1 MKYIEAMKDGFLLI
15 NRHWPLVLIQV
26 GMMFISII
34 GFFII
39 VGIPLAIAFI
49 IFGIDLTELTHLKDI
64 FRILS
69 GTSDLL
75 SKYIGLILIVL
86 ASFILYFLMV
96 TMLGIYVFG
105 GSIGVIGRSIRDKTR
120 KFTSRAFLEEAK
132 RLFLRM
138 LGFTSVI
145 GVFLIVVF
153 FVLGIFGGGVA
164 SLISYA
170 QSLDS
175 TLALFLVTFFSLI
188 IVIVALTLIIGII
201 SVTLYGFASL
211 YFKGTGAFKSI
222 SEAVKFLVHYPNG
235 FWLYTVLFIGYLVA
249 SFFLGLI
256 SYPFTLVPVI
266 GAFFSFPFMSYL
278 FQTYLGLVIIAIIFS
293 YYYAKEFGEEPVQPV
308 AESPQAETPEQEVQ
322 APPPD
327 SPPAE

>member
-1 MKYIEAMKDGFLLI
+1 MKYIQAIKDGFLLI
-15 NRHWPLVLIQV
+15 NRHWPLALIQA
-26 GMMFISII
+26 GLMFVSIV

-49 IFGIDLTELTHLKDI
+49 IFGIDLTELANLADI
-64 FRILS
+64 FRVLRGPS
-69 GTSDLL
+69 NLL

-86 ASFILYFLMV
+86 ASFILYFLVV
-96 TMLGIYVFG
+96 TMLGIYLFG
-105 GSIGVIGRSIRDKTR
+105 GSIGVIGRAIREKTQR
-120 KFTSRAFLEEAK
+120 FTSRAFLDEAK

-138 LGFTSVI
+138 LGFTSI
-145 GVFLIVVF
+145 IAIIFIVFF

-164 SLISYA
+164 ALISYA

-188 IVIVALTLIIGII
+188 LVIIALALIIGII
-201 SVTLYGFASL
+201 SITLYGFATL

-222 SEAVKFLVHYPNG
+222 RESVNFLSRYPNG

-266 GAFFSFPFMSYL
+266 GAFFSFMSYL
-278 FQTYLGLVIIAIIFS
+278 FQTYLGLVLIAIIFS
-293 YYYAKEFGEEPVQPV
+293 YYYSKEFAEEPAEQEV
-308 AESPQAETPEQEVQ
+308 AGPGAATPEQEEQ
-322 APPPD
+322 GPEESSLP
-327 SPPAE
+327 E

>member
-49 IFGIDLTELTHLKDI
+49 IFGIDLTELTDLRDI
-64 FRILS
+64 FRILR
-69 GTSDLL
+69 GPSDLL

-120 KFTSRAFLEEAK
+120 KFTSQAFLEEAK

-145 GVFLIVVF
+145 GVILIVVF

-188 IVIVALTLIIGII
+188 IVMHG
-201 SVTLYGFASL
+201 S
-211 YFKGTGAFKSI
+211 
-222 SEAVKFLVHYPNG
+222 HPYPRD
-235 FWLYTVLFIGYLVA
+235 
-249 SFFLGLI
+249 
-256 SYPFTLVPVI
+256 
-266 GAFFSFPFMSYL
+266 
-278 FQTYLGLVIIAIIFS
+278 YLGNTLWICFPLLQRHRGLQIH
-293 YYYAKEFGEEPVQPV
+293 K
-308 AESPQAETPEQEVQ
+308 
-322 APPPD
+322 
-327 SPPAE
+327 

>member
-69 GTSDLL
+69 GPSDLL

-105 GSIGVIGRSIRDKTR
+105 GSIGVIGRAIRDKTR
-120 KFTSRAFLEEAK
+120 KFTSRAFLEEGK

-145 GVFLIVVF
+145 GVILIVVF
-153 FVLGIFGGGVA
+153 FILGIFGGGVA

-170 QSLDS
+170 QSMDS
-175 TLALFLVTFFSLI
+175 TIALFLVTFFSLI
-188 IVIVALTLIIGII
+188 IVMMAFTLILGII

-222 SEAVKFLVHYPNG
+222 SEAVKFLVRYPNG

-256 SYPFTLVPVI
+256 SYPFTLVPII
-266 GAFFSFPFMSYL
+266 GAVFSFPFMSYL

-308 AESPQAETPEQEVQ
+308 VESPQAAAPEQEEQ
-322 APPPD
+322 IPPD
-327 SPPAE
+327 SPPSE